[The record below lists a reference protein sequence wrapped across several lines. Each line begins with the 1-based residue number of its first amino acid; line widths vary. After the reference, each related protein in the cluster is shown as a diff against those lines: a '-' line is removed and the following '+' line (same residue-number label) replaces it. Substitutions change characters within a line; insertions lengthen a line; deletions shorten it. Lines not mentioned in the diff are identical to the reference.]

1 MKYNTT
7 DLAVIIPT
15 KDRPIQVKRHL
26 HSLVEQKCKLGRV
39 IVVAS
44 GKDIKDIVLGFKD
57 RLPIEYY
64 RSEPG
69 QIKQRNMGISKLDER
84 TKLVASM
91 DDDVTYHENAIAEM
105 THFWN
110 GVEPDTAGVGFN
122 INNLPK
128 LKQVERDL
136 MLLMCLHISIV
147 GLDI

>member
-26 HSLVEQKCKLGRV
+26 QSLVDQNCELGRV

-84 TKLVASM
+84 TKLVAAM
-91 DDDVTYHENAIAEM
+91 DDDVTYHEDAFEEM
-105 THFWN
+105 IRFWN
-110 GVEPDTAGVGFN
+110 GVEPNTAGVGFN
-122 INNLPK
+122 LVCHSKSNNINITL
-128 LKQVERDL
+128 
-136 MLLMCLHISIV
+136 
-147 GLDI
+147 